1 MADRR
6 KQQLEQARMLGDG
19 SAVTRANLGVQRRE
33 GDGRL
38 DTHLR
43 RRTRALPRSLRLT
56 RHFLEALPQPEYSLN
71 EKVSSL
77 CFKVRSCGGGQHVAP
92 GLQLLETA
100 LREGVFKAGDHQR
113 GRGRLERCWQGWS

>member
-100 LREGVFKAGDHQR
+100 LRGGVFKAGDHQR